1 MDDYSCEC
9 TPGFEDRNCT
19 ESKYWHKKS
28 HFGFTLILEP
38 LTIMFIPLTPRGMY
52 GRLHWIMMM
61 MTMMMMTICFL
72 VFLFYKMT
80 IQPWWS
86 FRLIVHPKVRLNC
99 CDSFTRSFFGFNFN
113 ESFIPKT
120 CLLISS
126 YAAISNLT
134 MWNFSNKRYI
144 LPTRRFEVLS
154 VKCGNGSAALLLWNP
169 NQLMLEL

>member
-1 MDDYSCEC
+1 MDDYNCEC
-9 TPGFEDRNCT
+9 TPGFEGRNCT

-38 LTIMFIPLTPRGMY
+38 LTIMFIPLTPRMY
-52 GRLHWIMMM
+52 GRLHWIMML
-61 MTMMMMTICFL
+61 MTMTMIKTICSL

-80 IQPWWS
+80 IQPWS
-86 FRLIVHPKVRLNC
+86 FRSIVHPIVHLNC
-99 CDSFTRSFFGFNFN
+99 CDSFTCSFFSFNFN
-113 ESFIPKT
+113 ESFIPKK
-120 CLLISS
+120 CLLSNS

-154 VKCGNGSAALLLWNP
+154 VKSGTGSAALLLWNP
-169 NQLMLEL
+169 NQLNVIEL